1 MKYRGPAP
9 NDELPECIG
18 VLLTNL
24 GTPDSAAIGDI
35 RRYLK
40 EFLSDPRVVEMPRLL
55 WWFALNGVILRTR
68 PKRSAEAYRKVWT
81 PEGSP
86 LFTISRKQADA
97 LGLALNEKVD
107 GPIKVSLAMRYGSPS
122 IEEGLETLRQ
132 ANAKRILILPLYPQ
146 YSATTTA
153 STFDAVSRTLQ
164 SWRWIPELRFI
175 NHYHDM
181 PDYIQALTQSV
192 LSFQQSHGKPDQ
204 LLLSFHGIPQAY
216 ADDGDPYP
224 QECKMTGALL
234 AKELGLSEDEWA
246 LTFQSQVGPK
256 EWLKP
261 YTDETLKQW
270 GSNGVKRVQ
279 VLCPGFPADC
289 LETLGEI
296 GEENRHYF
304 LSAGGEEYL
313 YIPAL
318 NDSKIHIDAL
328 KKLALQHLWDRS

>member
-1 MKYRGPAP
+1 MNYRGPVP
-9 NDELPECIG
+9 SDEVPECTG

-24 GTPDSAAIGDI
+24 GTPDSTATGDI

-55 WWFALNGVILRTR
+55 WWLALNGVILRTR
-68 PKRSAEAYRKVWT
+68 PKRSAKAYRKVWT
-81 PEGSP
+81 SEGSP

-107 GPIKVSLAMRYGSPS
+107 NPIKVTLAMRYGSPS
-122 IEEGLETLRQ
+122 IEEGLEALRL
-132 ANAKRILILPLYPQ
+132 ANARRILILPLYPQ

-153 STFDAVSRTLQ
+153 STFDEVSRTLQ
-164 SWRWIPELRFI
+164 GWRWIPELRFI
-175 NHYHDM
+175 NHYYDM
-181 PDYIQALTQSV
+181 PGYIQALAQSV
-192 LSFQQSHGKPDQ
+192 QSFQQTHGKPDR
-204 LLLSFHGIPQAY
+204 LLLSFHGIPQEY
-216 ADDGDPYP
+216 ADNGDPYP
-224 QECKMTGALL
+224 QECKATGALL

-246 LTFQSQVGPK
+246 LTFQSRVGPK

-261 YTDETLKQW
+261 YTDETLKHW
-270 GSNGVKRVQ
+270 GSSGVKRAQ
-279 VLCPGFPADC
+279 VICPGFPTDC
-289 LETLGEI
+289 LETLEEI
-296 GEENRHYF
+296 GEENRQYF

-328 KKLALQHLWDRS
+328 SGLVLQHLWDRG